1 MHDTSSEN
9 GILAVVT
16 SVLMWALSLTSL
28 LIYVQ
33 IGAGCV
39 AMVSGI
45 FAIRYYYLKGNEVS
59 KRKKS

>member
-1 MHDTSSEN
+1 
-9 GILAVVT
+9 
-16 SVLMWALSLTSL
+16 MWALSLTSL

-39 AMVSGI
+39 AIVSGI

>member
-1 MHDTSSEN
+1 MHDTNSGN

-16 SVLMWALSLTSL
+16 SILMWALSLSSL

-39 AMVSGI
+39 AIVSGI

-59 KRKKS
+59 KGKKS